1 MQEVL
6 PVYELNLRGD
16 PRIPFKHHRSTVF
29 SGKGPQNWNENT
41 EFLYCT
47 AGEGYITYNDRW
59 IPVRESQLVV
69 VNSEM
74 FHSVYTEDY
83 MEYHSLIMDRHFCRD
98 SGIPTNQMYFQE
110 LIEDPEI
117 CGKFME
123 ILKSLQEYHE
133 GRKNFLAASV
143 RARTLD
149 FLTALCRDYL
159 EEENRTPGHQS
170 SQLVRTTMAYI
181 RKHLP
186 EPMTLDSI
194 AENVGVNK
202 FYLSRE
208 FKRVSGRTIFDVIV
222 QLRCAAAREL
232 IEQGSSV
239 SQAARDSGFE
249 NLSYFTRTFKKYY
262 QEIPSRY
269 RKLPEV

>member
-1 MQEVL
+1 MQEAL

-16 PRIPFKHHRSTVF
+16 PRIPFKHHMSSV
-29 SGKGPQNWNENT
+29 SGGRGPQNWHENT
-41 EFLYCT
+41 EILYCT

-59 IPVRESQLVV
+59 IPIREGQMVV

-74 FHSVYTEDY
+74 FHSVYADGY
-83 MEYHSLIMDRHFCRD
+83 MGYHCLILDRHFCRD
-98 SGIPTNQMYFQE
+98 SGIPTTQMYFREQ
-110 LIEDPEI
+110 IEDPEI
-117 CGKFME
+117 CRKFLD
-123 ILKSLQEYHE
+123 ILDALQEYHE
-133 GRKNFLAASV
+133 VRKNYLAAAV

-149 FLTALCRDYL
+149 FLCALCRDYL

-170 SQLVRTTMAYI
+170 SQLICATMTYI

-186 EPMTLDSI
+186 EAMTLDGI
-194 AENVGVNK
+194 AENMGVNK

-239 SQAARDSGFE
+239 SQAARACGFE

-262 QEIPSRY
+262 QELPSRY
-269 RKLPEV
+269 LK

>member
-1 MQEVL
+1 MQQRQ

-16 PRIPFKHHRSTVF
+16 PLIPFKHH
-29 SGKGPQNWNENT
+29 SGYVSGERGNHNWHENT

-47 AGEGYITYNDRW
+47 AGEGFITYNDRW
-59 IPVRESQLVV
+59 IPFREGQLVV

-74 FHSVYTEDY
+74 FHSVYAEAY
-83 MEYHSLIMDRHFCRD
+83 VAYHCLNLDRHFCRD
-98 SGIPTNQMYFQE
+98 SGIPTTQMYFREQ
-110 LIEDPEI
+110 IDDPDI
-117 CGKFME
+117 CAAFME
-123 ILKSLQEYHE
+123 ILEALKQYQE
-133 GRKNFLAASV
+133 GRKTYLAAVV

-149 FLTALCRDYL
+149 FLHLLCRDCL
-159 EEENRTPGHQS
+159 VEENRSQGHQS
-170 SQLVRTTMAYI
+170 SQLVRTTMTYI

-186 EPMTLDSI
+186 EPMTLDGI
-194 AENVGVNK
+194 AETVGVNK

-239 SQAARDSGFE
+239 SQAAHACGFD

-262 QEIPSRY
+262 QELPSRY
-269 RKLPEV
+269 LK

>member
-1 MQEVL
+1 MHEEL

-16 PRIPFKHHRSTVF
+16 PRIPFKHHSASV
-29 SGKGPQNWNENT
+29 SGGRGPQNWHENT

-59 IPVRESQLVV
+59 IPIREGQLVV

-74 FHSVYTEDY
+74 FHSVYADGY
-83 MEYHSLIMDRHFCRD
+83 MGYHCLILDRHFCRD
-98 SGIPTNQMYFQE
+98 SGIPTTQMYFQE
-110 LIEDPEI
+110 LITDPQM
-117 CGKFME
+117 CQKFLE
-123 ILKSLQEYHE
+123 ILEALKEYHE
-133 GRKNFLAASV
+133 GRKNYLAAAV

-149 FLTALCRDYL
+149 FMTALCRDYL
-159 EEENRTPGHQS
+159 EEENRTSSHQS
-170 SQLVRTTMAYI
+170 SQLVRSAMNYI

-186 EPMTLDSI
+186 ETMTLDGI
-194 AENVGVNK
+194 AEAVGVNK

-222 QLRCAAAREL
+222 QLRCAAAREM
-232 IEQGSSV
+232 IVQGSSV
-239 SQAARDSGFE
+239 SHAARACGFE

-262 QEIPSRY
+262 QELPSRY
-269 RKLPEV
+269 RK